1 MNLVQRKNFNIRE
14 GDRQLTMIKAI
25 IFDLDGTLLNR
36 DASIEMFVDCQYD
49 RLNIELGHI
58 PKDKYIKRFIELDQ
72 RGYVWKDKVY
82 QQLAAEFEVKEIT
95 WEELLQDY
103 LSQFK
108 NHCMPFPNLKKMLE
122 GLKSQN
128 LLLGMITN
136 GFGQF
141 QMDNLKSLQIEK
153 YFDVILVSEWEGIKK
168 PDPRIFNK
176 ALNILNVQANEAIFV
191 GDHPENDVL
200 AAKKVGMK
208 GIWKKDLHWRN
219 AEADLIVD
227 DLGELPFIIEK
238 LMKE

>member
-14 GDRQLTMIKAI
+14 GERQLTMIKAI

-58 PKDKYIKRFIELDQ
+58 PKDTYIKRFIEMDQ

-128 LLLGMITN
+128 HLLGMITN